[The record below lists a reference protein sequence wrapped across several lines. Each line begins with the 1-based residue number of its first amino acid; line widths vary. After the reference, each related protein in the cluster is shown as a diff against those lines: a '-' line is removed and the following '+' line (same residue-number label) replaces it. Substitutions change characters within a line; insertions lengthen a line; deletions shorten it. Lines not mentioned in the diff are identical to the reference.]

1 MTLLLRRSLLA
12 TAALFAASWLSA
24 CSDAA
29 VADADTTGSSSA
41 ESAAIGLETS
51 NLFLAVSNNAGKPLV
66 NVRLAIQP
74 VGNAPPFTATVRRM
88 ENGEKREI
96 SLGDFRGND
105 GTNFSPRMFRARQVT
120 ATATD
125 VVGKTYERTVPWKR

>member
-1 MTLLLRRSLLA
+1 MTLSLRRSLLA
-12 TAALFAASWLSA
+12 TAGLIAASWLSA

-29 VADADTTGSSSA
+29 ISDAGASGSSG
-41 ESAAIGLETS
+41 EEPAAIGLETS
-51 NLFLAVSNNAGKPLV
+51 NLFVEVSNNAGKPLV
-66 NVRLAIQP
+66 NIRLAIQP

-105 GTNFSPRMFRARQVT
+105 GTNFSPRMFRARQMTV
-120 ATATD
+120 TATD
-125 VVGKTYERTVPWKR
+125 VVGKKYERTVPWKR